1 MTDSKNGKDIR
12 VEFKNF
18 DPSVLLQV
26 VEVAQLIGAK
36 NAASV
41 YAALY
46 RGDLPEPM
54 IRRNRQ
60 LRWSV
65 GQVRTHL
72 QELEQEFRKRQADA
86 TSAASGANVVQRL
99 DSLGSKEKQRHGRPR
114 NSVRPFSVE

>member
-1 MTDSKNGKDIR
+1 MTDLKNGKDIR

-18 DPSVLLQV
+18 DASVLLGV
-26 VEVAQLIGAK
+26 VDVAQLIGAK

-46 RGDLPEPM
+46 RKDLPEPM

-65 GQVRTHL
+65 GQMRTHL
-72 QELEQEFRKRQADA
+72 QDLEQDFRKRQADA
-86 TSAASGANVVQRL
+86 ASAASGDIVAQT
-99 DSLGSKEKQRHGRPR
+99 LGNKDKQRIGRPR
-114 NSVRPFSVE
+114 NLVRPFSVE